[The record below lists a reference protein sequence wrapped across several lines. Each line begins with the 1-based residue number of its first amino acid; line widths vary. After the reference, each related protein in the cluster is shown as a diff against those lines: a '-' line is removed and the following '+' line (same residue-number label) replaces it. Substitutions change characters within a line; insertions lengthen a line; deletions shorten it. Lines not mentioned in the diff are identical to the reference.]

1 MRTCYLLLCL
11 LAVTA
16 GQEGKWRSGDFATE
30 GVFSEGE
37 LEKFALDF
45 QKKLRDDL
53 EALRQEMYIEFL
65 EILQQI
71 EDSRESLSQ
80 EVTSKLDEQIT
91 NVLSKF
97 GKVMRYSSTQ
107 VDLVSSKIHSLLGSV
122 ESDSPDALDPLVAS
136 EGDLEDYGDRKRRGA
151 APGVPTEADKELD
164 KPLEE
169 VVDAKTLSD
178 FDTTNI
184 PAEEE
189 RKLAEII
196 SVSDYFDGHIE
207 SRDSDFVL
215 WSQTSPGSPTQYLV
229 PLHRAQK
236 EVVHPAKNSARNS
249 GPRNCYDLLKAG
261 STRDGVYRIFP
272 KGAGEGVEVW
282 CDQTSEGGG
291 WTQVLRRQLP
301 RSDQKD
307 LNFTRSAE
315 DYIQGFG
322 SPSEEYW
329 LGLENMHHLTTN
341 SASALRVSLVDSRL
355 QSSSAI
361 YNTFRVDGQ
370 DEGYRLLVTDFDAS
384 STAEDA
390 LTPHSAAPFAF
401 PVVGV
406 NGTSAEEKC
415 SSTYGVG
422 WWYLAAPKCYSALP
436 TGTRRL
442 QKDSDT
448 NLGDGLVTSK
458 KGLLE
463 WRSAQEEEMQE
474 GPDDPTLTGL
484 VMAVRPILQ

>member
-1 MRTCYLLLCL
+1 MGTCYLLLCL

-16 GQEGKWRSGDFATE
+16 GQEGKWRSVNFVTE
-30 GVFSEGE
+30 DVFSEGE

-45 QKKLRDDL
+45 QKKLKDDL
-53 EALRQEMYIEFL
+53 EALKQEMYIEFL
-65 EILQQI
+65 GILQQF

-91 NVLSKF
+91 NILSKF
-97 GKVMRYSSTQ
+97 GKVMRYSSRQ
-107 VDLVSSKIHSLLGSV
+107 IDLVSSKIHSLLGSV
-122 ESDSPDALDPLVAS
+122 GSDSSDPLDPLVAS
-136 EGDLEDYGDRKRRGA
+136 EGGLEAYGDRRRRGA
-151 APGVPTEADKELD
+151 APGVPTEADKELN

-169 VVDAKTLSD
+169 VIDAKTLSD

-189 RKLAEII
+189 RKLTEII

-215 WSQTSPGSPTQYLV
+215 WRQPSPGSPTQYIV

-236 EVVHPAKNSARNS
+236 KVVHPAKNLAKNN
-249 GPRNCYDLLKAG
+249 GPPRNCYDLLKAG
-261 STRDGVYRIFP
+261 STRDGVYKIFP

-291 WTQVLRRQLP
+291 WTQVLRRQLSRP
-301 RSDQKD
+301 DQKD

-315 DYIQGFG
+315 DYIRGFG

-329 LGLENMHHLTTN
+329 LGLENMHHLTT
-341 SASALRVSLVDSRL
+341 SSVSALRVSLVDSRL
-355 QSSSAI
+355 QSSSAM

-370 DEGYRLLVTDFDAS
+370 DDGYRLQVADFDAS

-390 LTPHSAAPFAF
+390 LTPHSAASFAF
-401 PVVGV
+401 PVVGG
-406 NGTSAEEKC
+406 NSTSADEKC

-422 WWYLAAPKCYSALP
+422 WWYLGAPRCYNALP

-442 QKDSDT
+442 QEVSAA
-448 NLGDGLVTSK
+448 NLGNDLGTSK
-458 KGLLE
+458 KGLLV
-463 WRSAQEEEMQE
+463 WRSAQEEETQE
-474 GPDDPTLTGL
+474 EDHTLTGL
-484 VMAVRPILQ
+484 VMAVRPVLQ

>member
-1 MRTCYLLLCL
+1 MLLCL

-16 GQEGKWRSGDFATE
+16 GKEGKWRSGDFATE

-37 LEKFALDF
+37 LEKFAIDF
-45 QKKLRDDL
+45 QNRLKDDL

-65 EILQQI
+65 GILQQI
-71 EDSRESLSQ
+71 EDSRVNLSQ
-80 EVTSKLDEQIT
+80 EVTSKLDEQIA

-97 GKVMRYSSTQ
+97 GKVMKYSSTQ
-107 VDLVSSKIHSLLGSV
+107 VDLVSRKIHSLLGSV
-122 ESDSPDALDPLVAS
+122 EDSTGALDPLVAS
-136 EGDLEDYGDRKRRGA
+136 EGSLEDYGDRRRRGA
-151 APGVPTEADKELD
+151 APGVSTEADKELN

-169 VVDAKTLSD
+169 VVDAKALSD

-196 SVSDYFDGHIE
+196 SVSDYFDGHIA
-207 SRDSDFVL
+207 SRDSDFEL
-215 WSQTSPGSPTQYLV
+215 WSQPSPRSRTQYIV
-229 PLHRAQK
+229 PLHRTQK
-236 EVVHPAKNSARNS
+236 EVVHPSENSAKNK
-249 GPRNCYDLLKAG
+249 GPRDCYDLLKAG

-272 KGAGEGVEVW
+272 TGAGRGVEVW
-282 CDQTSEGGG
+282 CDQTSAGGG
-291 WTQVLRRQLP
+291 WTHLLRRP
-301 RSDQKD
+301 TPSPDQKD

-322 SPSEEYW
+322 SPSEEQW
-329 LGLENMHHLTTN
+329 LGLENMHLLTTN
-341 SASALRVSLVDSRL
+341 SPSTLRVSLVDSRL

-370 DEGYRLLVTDFDAS
+370 NEGYRLLVADYDAS

-390 LTPHSAAPFAF
+390 LTPHSAAAFAF
-401 PVVGV
+401 PDVVRD
-406 NGTSAEEKC
+406 GTPADEEC
-415 SSTYGVG
+415 SNTYGAG
-422 WWYLAAPKCYSALP
+422 WWYLEPPRCYSALP

-442 QKDSDT
+442 QKPSAIDLSDD
-448 NLGDGLVTSK
+448 LGAAK

-463 WRSAQEEEMQE
+463 WRSAQETQE
-474 GPDDPTLTGL
+474 GPEDPTLIGL
-484 VMAVRPILQ
+484 VMAVRPVLQ